1 LGGLGFSRN
10 NETRKNRVMV
20 LTSLFLLQKPYM
32 SGMIERIEMSCR
44 RVNRVPKNIE
54 LVPGNRTRILFKL
67 EIYQLPRTGILV

>member
-1 LGGLGFSRN
+1 
-10 NETRKNRVMV
+10 MV

-54 LVPGNRTRILFKL
+54 LVAGNRTRILFKL